1 MKNIFNKIIET
12 IKKHDNIFVFLYFLT
27 VLSIYIYVVPLSI
40 NDELWNFS
48 FIYKMTKG
56 YTIYKDLNVIITPLF
71 HYIGKII
78 FLIFG
83 SNYLIF
89 RIYNIIIS
97 ANLYF
102 LIYKLFKKMKITK
115 KESFVYTII
124 TFFCTRQIVVGG
136 ANYNVLVMVFVLLG
150 INLEFLD
157 NNKKIINIF
166 RGLNLFFIFI
176 CKQNVFIYYSIA
188 LFIVYIIKIKQ
199 NKITI
204 KQIIYSLISF
214 IFPLVFFI
222 IYLKYNGIFEEFISY
237 CFLGMLEFSNKNK
250 SIDIRAIGYIVFGIV
265 SIALSFLLIKLK
277 NTNKNIK
284 NIKNTNYIMLP
295 FSILLVATI
304 YPIFNRYHATIGIII
319 SIITLIYNLHNIFV
333 IEFIEEKKLNNIIN
347 LFIILSTIY
356 FIGYNTYY
364 GYGYLNS
371 KNICKDIEIY
381 KYMLIEDELKN
392 KINTICEYI
401 KENEKQGYDTK
412 IISYEANL
420 YMNILNKNNKN
431 MDLPFLGNFGKN
443 GEDGVI
449 KEIQNLKQ
457 GTKILITHDEEKKYE
472 ILQESRKINEFIMQ
486 NCKKIGEI
494 EDYYIFEKT

>member
-1 MKNIFNKIIET
+1 MKKIFYKMIEK
-12 IKKHDNIFVFLYFLT
+12 IKKHDNILVFIYFLC
-27 VLSIYIYVVPLSI
+27 VLSIYTYIIIFSTD
-40 NDELWNFS
+40 DELWNFS
-48 FIYKMTKG
+48 FIYKMANG
-56 YTIYKDLNVIITPLF
+56 YKIYKDLNVIITPLF
-71 HYIGKII
+71 HFIGKIF

-83 SNYLIF
+83 SNFLIF
-89 RIYNIIIS
+89 RIYNIIIF

-102 LIYKLFKKMKITK
+102 LIYKLFKNMKLTK

-124 TFFCTRQIVVGG
+124 AFFCTRLIIAGG
-136 ANYNVLVMVFVLLG
+136 ANYNILVVVFVLLG

-157 NNKKIINIF
+157 NNKRMINIF
-166 RGLNLFFIFI
+166 KGLNLFFVFLN
-176 CKQNVFIYYSIA
+176 KQNVFIYYSIA
-188 LFIVYIIKIKQ
+188 LFIIYIIKLKQ
-199 NKITI
+199 NKINI
-204 KQIIYSLISF
+204 KQITYILVSSAILLIT
-214 IFPLVFFI
+214 FI
-222 IYLKYNGIFEEFISY
+222 IYLNYNGIFEEFISY
-237 CFLGMLEFSNKNK
+237 CFLGILEFSNNK
-250 SIDIRAIGYIVFGIV
+250 AIDINAVGYIVIGIV

-304 YPIFNRYHATIGIII
+304 YPIFNTYHAIIGIII
-319 SIITLIYNLHNIFV
+319 SIITLMYNLHNIFV

-364 GYGYLNS
+364 GYAYLNS
-371 KNICKDIEIY
+371 KNICKDIEVY
-381 KYMLIEDELKN
+381 KYMIIDDELKN
-392 KINTICEYI
+392 KMTTICEYI

-431 MDLPFLGNFGKN
+431 MDLPFLGNFGKD

-449 KEIQNLKQ
+449 KEIQDFKD
-457 GTKILITHDEEKKYE
+457 GTKILILKDDKKKYE
-472 ILQESRKINEFIMQ
+472 IYQESKKINDFIM
-486 NCKKIGEI
+486 NNYKKLGEI
-494 EDYYIFEKT
+494 EDYYIYEK